1 MSDKLWQPQL
11 KVKSP
16 FSLLYLSHAH
26 YTPRCEDVWWNKQQ
40 TEEFVVL
47 RTASVVSICSW
58 WCTVLKIYRLKAW
71 ICKVMFTT
79 ICLFGLY
86 YILCAKLKLVLRAA
100 HEVGRLIYLFLSSL
114 HGAYALVRVRHEKHL
129 VRVRGKSYFGY
140 PVLVGTIT
148 YRNGPISCDGCNKNT
163 WKHSLMALENIRQC
177 DSNFG
182 NWWPLVMNQTFL
194 ILAQFNSLCGM
205 KEEKKSRFRLR
216 ITTPGRNIAGS
227 AVHLHLK
234 REQLCSNGGKCGP
247 LQRPKMSQQF
257 EHSTVT
263 VLAALFGNN
272 INDTQWSRWQL

>member
-1 MSDKLWQPQL
+1 MLVW
-11 KVKSP
+11 VV
-16 FSLLYLSHAH
+16 LYLVCKVEIGIEGSSWGRQVDLSVSLV
-26 YTPRCEDVWWNKQQ
+26 TTRCLC
-40 TEEFVVL
+40 TLATVL
-47 RTASVVSICSW
+47 R
-58 WCTVLKIYRLKAW
+58 
-71 ICKVMFTT
+71 
-79 ICLFGLY
+79 
-86 YILCAKLKLVLRAA
+86 
-100 HEVGRLIYLFLSSL
+100 
-114 HGAYALVRVRHEKHL
+114 
-129 VRVRGKSYFGY
+129 YFGY
-140 PVLVGTIT
+140 PVLAGTIT
-148 YRNGPISCDGCNKNT
+148 YRNSPISCDGCNKNT